1 MDKNEK
7 LNQILHIGNFRTYDP
22 SDYNSDEIIFVNF
35 NQPES
40 ETIIITDYVVC
51 EDLFDDI
58 SKLT

>member
-22 SDYNSDEIIFVNF
+22 SDYNSYEIIFVNF